1 MKMNPAKTNAGT
13 AVLEADCTTITNNT
27 TTTAA
32 AMTLLVGLDL
42 GTNTSCLM
50 SAPLGS
56 DQKPTRE
63 LVPTVVGYAKEDVL
77 NGILPGEAKV
87 LFGRLAQ
94 KHKQNLTLVR
104 PLQSGVIQDLKAT
117 RLFATHL
124 LNLLQGSGYEVS
136 TGTNMPTA
144 STATNLGVRAVVAK
158 PATTNLATREIR
170 AVIGMPASSDL
181 SARENARTAFRGM
194 FTKVLFVPE
203 PFLAAIGY
211 RDDARIA
218 DANYH
223 DPVLNSLFI
232 DIGAGSTD
240 VCLVQGH
247 YPTVDDQ
254 LSVPFAGD
262 AVDQIILDR
271 ILAEYPECGLTLGRI
286 REIKERHSWVLA
298 EDGTTPAVATV
309 MVGGKPRKIDVTAQ
323 VGAGCEALLQKV
335 FEMTRDLISRA
346 EPETVSEL
354 LQNVI
359 VTGGGSLTKGF
370 GVALQAKLLEEGF
383 ENPRV
388 QVLGDKYKDFVALG
402 ALKIAQRA
410 RENQWQTLLG

>member
-1 MKMNPAKTNAGT
+1 MKANSAKAKAHAGA
-13 AVLEADCTTITNNT
+13 AVLDRDRSS
-27 TTTAA
+27 TAE
-32 AMTLLVGLDL
+32 TLLVGLDL
-42 GTNTSCLM
+42 GTNTSCLISSPRGSK
-50 SAPLGS
+50 SAPA
-56 DQKPTRE
+56 RE
-63 LVPTVVGYAKEDVL
+63 LIPTVVGYAKDDVL
-77 NGILPGEAKV
+77 DGILPGDAKV
-87 LFGRLAQ
+87 LFGRLAL
-94 KHKQNLTLVR
+94 KHKHNVTLVR
-104 PLQSGVIQDLKAT
+104 PLSGGVIHDHESA
-117 RLFATHL
+117 RLFAGHL
-124 LNLLQGSGYEVS
+124 CETIDADGREV
-136 TGTNMPTA
+136 
-144 STATNLGVRAVVAK
+144 
-158 PATTNLATREIR
+158 R

-181 SARENARTAFRGM
+181 SARESARTAFAGV

-211 RDDARIA
+211 RDDAKIS
-218 DANYH
+218 DANYR
-223 DPVLNSLFI
+223 DPVVNSLYI

-240 VCLVQGH
+240 VCLVQGN
-247 YPTVDDQ
+247 YPTADDQ

-271 ILAEYPECGLTLGRI
+271 ILAEYPESGLTLGRI

-298 EDGTTPAVATV
+298 EDGATPAIATV

-323 VGAGCEALLQKV
+323 VGAGCDALLQKV

-346 EPETVSEL
+346 EPETVSDL

-388 QVLGDKYKDFVALG
+388 QVLGDNYKDFVALG
-402 ALKIAQRA
+402 ALKIARRA